1 MNLLNKLF
9 VTLLMGSALTLVAC
23 NQNDGGGGGGQPAPA
38 ANPAVGGY
46 ASTPQPC
53 NTQQGGNPNCQ
64 AGYYGGGYGQHVL
77 PQAWQHGAW
86 QWPTQW
92 QPQIGNCGCQSGYKS
107 VYHQSFG
114 LACAPQAYFGG
125 GGGSGYGYGGGGG
138 YSYVSYGVSVGIFF
152 NWGASN
158 GPAVNNQNLNI
169 PQTYYG
175 NSCGGNSAPAQG
187 CDTRQYRSCGR
198 NLVCQPVGAGSS
210 IGVCVRDYYYF

>member
-1 MNLLNKLF
+1 MNKIKVAAYSLLL
-9 VTLLMGSALTLVAC
+9 GSMLALTAC
-23 NQNDGGGGGGQPAPA
+23 NNGGGGGGGAQPAADPA
-38 ANPAVGGY
+38 AAGGY

-53 NTQQGGNPNCQ
+53 NTQMNNPNCQ
-64 AGYYGGGYGQHVL
+64 ANYGYYGYSAHVL
-77 PQAWQHGAW
+77 PQAWSHGAW

-92 QPQIGNCGCQSGYKS
+92 QPQVGNCGCQSGYQS

-125 GGGSGYGYGGGGG
+125 QGGGYGYGSG

-152 NWGASN
+152 NWGASG

-175 NSCGGNSAPAQG
+175 NSCSGNSAPAQG
-187 CDTRQYRSCGR
+187 CDTRQRRSCGR
-198 NLVCQPVGAGSS
+198 NYVCQPVGAGSS